1 MRHPISK
8 PHVHGFTLVEL
19 LVVIAIIGIL
29 SAILFPVISSALRRG
44 KMSPAL
50 NNSRQIGQGM
60 IMYANDRKDTLPR
73 EKAVSDSP
81 SWNEV
86 KDPANADVWYNAVL
100 AVTDQATAAQMA
112 EKPESF
118 YTTNSSLFIPGARY
132 PSKTQRLTRPY
143 FAIAINSK
151 LMGDKPIRRHII
163 ARPTHT
169 VFVLESGLPNEKAFA
184 VKGQDHTKFQG
195 QPHVF
200 ASRFVTRYDKRGV
213 LTFCD
218 GHAEALV
225 GSKVVAPSGN
235 AFFPVPAG
243 GIIWTPD
250 PTQNPN

>member
-1 MRHPISK
+1 MHNRTQIFFRT
-8 PHVHGFTLVEL
+8 GFTLVEL

-29 SAILFPVISSALRRG
+29 AAILFPVIGSALRRG

-60 IMYANDRKDTLPR
+60 VMYASDRKDTLPR

-81 SWNEV
+81 SWAEV
-86 KDPANADVWYNAVL
+86 KNPANADVWYNAVL
-100 AVTDQATAAQMA
+100 AVTDQPTVAQMA
-112 EKPESF
+112 EDPATF
-118 YTTNSSLFIPGARY
+118 YSTRSSLFIPGARY

-143 FAIAINSK
+143 FAVAINSK

-163 ARPTHT
+163 VRPTHT
-169 VFVLESGLPNEKAFA
+169 VFVLESGLPNEKSFA

-200 ASRFVTRYDKRGV
+200 ASRFVARYDGRGV

-218 GHAEALV
+218 GHAEAIPAKKAV
-225 GSKVVAPSGN
+225 TDAGN